1 MGTKVHDY
9 YYIFLDKT
17 TFVKESVKRN
27 AQWIYEDNGVLLA
40 GHQRGIPNPWF
51 VDVIDNT
58 LGLENRSYE
67 GTLEQEIKGDN

>member
-51 VDVIDNT
+51 VII
-58 LGLENRSYE
+58 LWG
-67 GTLEQEIKGDN
+67 